1 VYDHLSEESMI
12 RFKLSEAMAEY
23 GFQAGRRVEWREVSE
38 ATGIH
43 RSTLSKML
51 NTRGY
56 NATTDSIDRLCAF
69 FGCKVEDLMV
79 HVPESQPAAE
89 ALRP

>member
-1 VYDHLSEESMI
+1 VI
-12 RFKLSEAMAEY
+12 RFKLAEVMAEHA
-23 GFQAGRRVEWREVSE
+23 FAIGRRVEWQEVSS

-56 NATTDSIDRLCAF
+56 NSTTDNIDSLCKF
-69 FGCKVEDLMV
+69 FGCRVEDLMV
-79 HVPESQPAAE
+79 YVPDHEENNSP
-89 ALRP
+89 